1 MAPVA
6 RRSLIAGWSAINAL
20 RRRPPLFPVALCA
33 VAFAAWLSATDF
45 GLGAPQPDSRIT
57 LRFVSWKPDHPRAW
71 DDAIA
76 RFQEAH
82 PGISIVRE
90 IAPHSSTAYH
100 DLLTQ
105 KLKNRDRTV
114 DLFFMDVIWVPE
126 FAAAGWVLP
135 LDDLFPESEQADFL
149 PATIVTGLYQDHVYG
164 VPSRIDAGMLYYRAD
179 LLNKYGYEPPR
190 TWTELV
196 EQAEAIVRGEAAV
209 QPTLRGYSAQ
219 FKQYEGLVCN
229 MLELV
234 GSHGGSLLRERDG
247 SSTLAAPETLAALR
261 FARDQLMGRVAP
273 RALLTYQE
281 PESLAAFVQGQ
292 MVFHRNWPYAW
303 EVVNSRERS
312 KIAGLVG
319 VAPLPGTANHRGIA
333 TLGGWLFG
341 ISALSAH
348 QREAWAFISFLSSEA
363 IQKHFALAAGI
374 APSRRALYDD
384 PTLLDAHPHWR
395 NQLTVLQS
403 ATPRPRTPVY
413 PALSHIL
420 QRFFSRAL
428 AYPAIDL
435 AAEAAMAD
443 EQITRLLALTRSAT

>member
-1 MAPVA
+1 MSV
-6 RRSLIAGWSAINAL
+6 LLSAIA
-20 RRRPPLFPVALCA
+20 A
-33 VAFAAWLSATDF
+33 VAFIAWLSAVD
-45 GLGAPQPDSRIT
+45 LGADTPQPNSHVT

-71 DDAIA
+71 DEAIA
-76 RFQEAH
+76 RFQETH
-82 PGISIVRE
+82 PDISVIRE

-105 KLKNRDRTV
+105 KLKNRDRSV

-135 LDDLFPESEQADFL
+135 LDALFPESEQASFL
-149 PATIVTGLYQDHVYG
+149 PTTIVTGRYQDHLYG

-179 LLNKYGYEPPR
+179 LLSKYGYTAPR
-190 TWTELV
+190 TWMELV
-196 EQAEAIVRGEAAV
+196 EQAETIVKGEASS

-234 GSHGGSLLRERDG
+234 GSHGGSLIAERDET
-247 SSTLAAPETLAALR
+247 STLAAPETLAALR

-292 MVFHRNWPYAW
+292 TVFHRNWPYAW
-303 EVVNSRERS
+303 EVANDRERS
-312 KIAGLVG
+312 KIVGLVD
-319 VAPLPGTANHRGIA
+319 VAALPGTTDHRGVA

-341 ISALSAH
+341 ISALSVN
-348 QREAWAFISFLSSEA
+348 QREAWTFISFLSSEA
-363 IQKHFALAAGI
+363 SQKHFALAAGI

-384 PTLLDAHPHWR
+384 PALLEAHPHWR
-395 NQLTVLQS
+395 NQLTVLES

-413 PALSHIL
+413 PAVSHIL

-435 AAEAAMAD
+435 AGEAAKAD
-443 EQITRLLALTRSAT
+443 EQITRLLELTRSTR

>member
-1 MAPVA
+1 MAQRSSLARWWATIA
-6 RRSLIAGWSAINAL
+6 RRRRLSRLLVAAFITAFVAWFSA
-20 RRRPPLFPVALCA
+20 
-33 VAFAAWLSATDF
+33 SDF
-45 GLGAPQPDSRIT
+45 GSAAAQPDSQVT

-71 DDAIA
+71 DDVIA
-76 RFQEAH
+76 RFQVAH
-82 PGISIVRE
+82 PGISVVRE

-105 KLKNRDRTV
+105 KLKNHDRTV
-114 DLFFMDVIWVPE
+114 DLFFMHVIWVPE
-126 FAAAGWVLP
+126 FAVAGWVLP
-135 LDDLFPESEQADFL
+135 LDDLFPESERAAFL
-149 PATIVTGLYQDHVYG
+149 PATIVTGLYQDHIYG

-179 LLNKYGYEPPR
+179 LLNKYGYAPPR

-196 EQAEAIVRGEAAV
+196 EQAEAIVRGEAAD

-234 GSHGGSLLRERDG
+234 GSHGGSLVAEMDG
-247 SSTLAAPETLAALR
+247 TSTLAAPETLAALR
-261 FARDQLMGRVAP
+261 FARDQLMGRVAS

-292 MVFHRNWPYAW
+292 TVFHRNWPYAW
-303 EVVNSRERS
+303 EVVNNRERS
-312 KIAGLVG
+312 KIAGLVD
-319 VAPLPGTANHRGIA
+319 VAPLPGTTDHRGVA

-348 QREAWAFISFLSSEA
+348 QQEAWAFISFLASEE

-384 PTLLDAHPHWR
+384 PALLDAHPHWR
-395 NQLTVLQS
+395 NQLAVLQS

-413 PALSHIL
+413 PAVSHIL

-435 AAEAAMAD
+435 AGEAAMAD
-443 EQITRLLALTRSAT
+443 EQITRLLALTSPHYP

>member
-1 MAPVA
+1 MS
-6 RRSLIAGWSAINAL
+6 RRSLIAAVLNTIARPRLVSVLLSAIA
-20 RRRPPLFPVALCA
+20 A
-33 VAFAAWLSATDF
+33 VAFIAWLSAVD
-45 GLGAPQPDSRIT
+45 LGADTPQPNSHVT

-71 DDAIA
+71 DEAIA
-76 RFQEAH
+76 RFQETH
-82 PGISIVRE
+82 PDISVIRE

-105 KLKNRDRTV
+105 KLKNRDRSV

-135 LDDLFPESEQADFL
+135 LDALFPESEQASFL
-149 PATIVTGLYQDHVYG
+149 PTTIVTGRYQDHLYG

-179 LLNKYGYEPPR
+179 LLSKYGYTAPR
-190 TWTELV
+190 TWMELV
-196 EQAEAIVRGEAAV
+196 EQAETIVKGEASS

-234 GSHGGSLLRERDG
+234 GSHGGSLIAERDET
-247 SSTLAAPETLAALR
+247 STLAAPETLAALR

-292 MVFHRNWPYAW
+292 TVFHRNWPYAW
-303 EVVNSRERS
+303 EVANDRERS
-312 KIAGLVG
+312 KIVGLVD
-319 VAPLPGTANHRGIA
+319 VAALPGTTDHRGVA

-341 ISALSAH
+341 ISALSVN
-348 QREAWAFISFLSSEA
+348 QREAWTFISFLSSEA
-363 IQKHFALAAGI
+363 SQKHFALAAGI

-384 PTLLDAHPHWR
+384 PALLEAHPHWR
-395 NQLTVLQS
+395 NQLTVLES

-413 PALSHIL
+413 PAVSHIL

-435 AAEAAMAD
+435 AGEAAKAD
-443 EQITRLLALTRSAT
+443 EQITRLLELTRSTR

>member
-1 MAPVA
+1 MALVA
-6 RRSLIAGWSAINAL
+6 RRSSLAGWSVTIAP
-20 RRRPPLFPVALCA
+20 RRRLPLLLVALA
-33 VAFAAWLSATDF
+33 ASAFAAWLSATD
-45 GLGAPQPDSRIT
+45 LSSGAPHPTHKVI

-71 DDAIA
+71 DDVIA
-76 RFQEAH
+76 QFQEAY

-105 KLKNRDRTV
+105 KLKNHDRTV

-135 LDDLFPESEQADFL
+135 LDDFFPESERASFL

-179 LLNKYGYEPPR
+179 LLDKYGYAPPR
-190 TWTELV
+190 TWTDLV
-196 EQAEAIVRGEAAV
+196 EQAETIVRGETIN

-234 GSHGGSLLRERDG
+234 GSHGGSLVGERDG
-247 SSTLAAPETLAALR
+247 TSTLATPDTLAALR
-261 FARDQLMGRVAP
+261 FAQNHLMGRVAP

-292 MVFHRNWPYAW
+292 TVFHRNWPYAW
-303 EVVNSRERS
+303 EVANNRDRS
-312 KIAGLVG
+312 TIAGLVG
-319 VAPLPGTANHRGIA
+319 VAPLPGTANHHGVA

-341 ISALSAH
+341 ISSLSAH
-348 QREAWAFISFLSSEA
+348 QQEAWAFISFLSSEA
-363 IQKHFALAAGI
+363 VQKHFALAAGI

-384 PTLLDAHPHWR
+384 SALLAVHPHWR
-395 NQLTVLQS
+395 NQLAVLQS

-413 PALSHIL
+413 PAVSHIL

-428 AYPAIDL
+428 AYPNLNL
-435 AAEAAMAD
+435 AGEAATAD
-443 EQITRLLALTRSAT
+443 EQITRLLALTRSGT